1 MGSFEGKVAVVVGA
15 NRGIGKVT
23 AELFA
28 SKGAVVVMTDV
39 QPSVSEAFDSIK
51 AAVPSVQGFAAVHD
65 VTDPSSSVELAE
77 RVMKEYGRVDILAHI
92 AGVVQTAER
101 AENLAIEEWDRVMN
115 VNLKGP
121 FLTTRAFV
129 PHMRAAGHGGRIV
142 IIGSYYGRH
151 GVAYF
156 TSYNAS
162 KAGVINYASSLA
174 LEVADAGITV
184 NSVSPGMVNTEM
196 HQGAL
201 QAEADKRGI
210 TFEEMRDT
218 EWGKTPFKKAGDPE
232 DIAHAVLFLAS
243 DEAKYITGASLDV
256 NGGVL
261 TR

>member
-1 MGSFEGKVAVVVGA
+1 MARFTDKVALVVGA
-15 NRGIGKVT
+15 AQGIGKVT

-28 SKGAVVVMTDV
+28 KEGAIVVATDV
-39 QPSVSEAFDSIK
+39 NPQVDGAFKD
-51 AAVPSVQGFAAVHD
+51 VQSRGPDARGFAAIQD
-65 VTDPSSSVELAE
+65 VTDPASNEAIVE
-77 RVMKEYGRVDILAHI
+77 RVVGEYGRIDILAHI
-92 AGVVQTAER
+92 AGVVQTAGL
-101 AENLAIEEWDRVMN
+101 AETLDVAEWDRVMN

-121 FLTTRAFV
+121 FLTTRAVV
-129 PHMRAAGHGGRIV
+129 PRMRANNGGRIV

-156 TSYNAS
+156 TAYNSS
-162 KAGVINYASSLA
+162 KAGVINYAASLA
-174 LEVADAGITV
+174 LEVADSNITV

-210 TFEEMRDT
+210 SYEEMRDT
-218 EWGKTPFKKAGDPE
+218 EWNKTPFKKAGDPE
-232 DIAHAVLFLAS
+232 DIANAVLFLAS
-243 DEAKYITGASLDV
+243 DEANYITGASLDV

>member
-1 MGSFEGKVAVVVGA
+1 MARFTDKIVLVIGA
-15 NRGIGKVT
+15 AQGIGKVT

-28 SKGAVVVMTDV
+28 KEGATVIATDV
-39 QPSVSEAFDSIK
+39 NANVEAAFDDIRSR
-51 AAVPSVQGFAAVHD
+51 VPELQGFAAIQD
-65 VTDPSSSVELAE
+65 VTDTESTAAIVE
-77 RVMKEYGRVDILAHI
+77 RIVGEYGRIDILAHI
-92 AGVVQTAER
+92 AGVVQTAGL
-101 AENLAIEEWDRVMN
+101 AEALPIEEWDRVMA

-121 FLTTRAFV
+121 FITTRAVV
-129 PHMRAAGHGGRIV
+129 PVMRANNGGRIV

-156 TSYNAS
+156 TAYNSS
-162 KAGVINYASSLA
+162 KAGVINYAASLA
-174 LEVADAGITV
+174 LEVADANITV
-184 NSVSPGMVNTEM
+184 NTVSPGMVNTEM

-201 QAEADKRGI
+201 KAEADKRGI
-210 TFEEMRDT
+210 TYEEMRDT
-218 EWGKTPFKKAGDPE
+218 EWNKTPFKKAGDPE